1 MTAMKAKRSTAVRV
15 TRPVTAPL
23 PSPAPP
29 PGKPMTKAE
38 RDDLQR
44 LIRRR
49 EGVLKSAAEQ
59 RSAELLADFEQQL
72 ASIYSYDQ
80 DEVWAKAYQAAEAAT
95 AQAQAAIARRC
106 EKLGI
111 PAKFAPS
118 VGITWQGRGQNAVA
132 WRQNELRRV
141 AKSRIAAIEKAAR
154 VKIELQSV
162 DLQSQVIANGLT
174 GAARAFLDT
183 MPAIDT
189 MMPALDVAKVESMLE
204 SRGSREMLR

>member
-1 MTAMKAKRSTAVRV
+1 
-15 TRPVTAPL
+15 
-23 PSPAPP
+23 
-29 PGKPMTKAE
+29 MTKAE

-72 ASIYSYDQ
+72 ASIYSYDH
-80 DEVWAKAYQAAEAAT
+80 DEVWAKAYEAAEAAT
-95 AQAQAAIARRC
+95 AQAQAVIAKQC

-118 VGITWQGRGQNAVA
+118 VAIAWQGRGENAVA

-154 VKIELQSV
+154 VKIELRSV
-162 DLQSQVIANGLT
+162 ELQSQVIANGLT

-183 MPAIDT
+183 MPAIET